1 MRPVLGRLFLFTL
14 LVIDWWADPSLV
26 APALEASAAPL
37 ASTTCFC
44 HSVVHRETIRQ
55 VLTSTPQPALDC
67 AALPCGE
74 AESFAPVRQAPTPT
88 FRDTDL
94 LYVFLSIRC

>member
-1 MRPVLGRLFLFTL
+1 MRPVLGRLFLFAL
-14 LVIDWWADPSLV
+14 LVIDWWADPSMV
-26 APALEASAAPL
+26 APALEPSAASL

-44 HSVVHRETIRQ
+44 HSVVYRETLRR
-55 VLTSTPQPALDC
+55 VLTSAPRPALDC
-67 AALPCGE
+67 PALPCGE
-74 AESFAPVRQAPTPT
+74 PEPIAALRQEPIHT